1 MAQRVS
7 PVTIRPAAE
16 GARRE
21 VFTDDLLRW
30 TELLLHADGERQAR
44 RRRRD
49 ILPEVVDFEGR
60 LVDSGV
66 APGRMDDPCTVEVA
80 WRSDGGPTGERR
92 LSLGELTGRGCWRP
106 LGDPGEE
113 ELRRAR
119 ARVETREIAVARQ
132 LLLEEARE
140 LSIRISLRPW

>member
-1 MAQRVS
+1 MDR
-7 PVTIRPAAE
+7 
-16 GARRE
+16 
-21 VFTDDLLRW
+21 
-30 TELLLHADGERQAR
+30 
-44 RRRRD
+44 
-49 ILPEVVDFEGR
+49 
-60 LVDSGV
+60 GV

-132 LLLEEARE
+132 LLLEQTLEP
-140 LSIRISLRPW
+140 SIRITMSP